1 MENIPIK
8 QAFGILK
15 WMTSL
20 KPLDRLFAFT
30 VAVFIASATI
40 NFYQYKEIVRV
51 QHEKNIVEKEN
62 LNYAKECEARV
73 ATVTIRER
81 DKRDSII
88 TDLQK
93 LLINRTIAI
102 KNNNENIKKAL
113 K

>member
-1 MENIPIK
+1 M
-8 QAFGILK
+8 
-15 WMTSL
+15 
-20 KPLDRLFAFT
+20 
-30 VAVFIASATI
+30 
-40 NFYQYKEIVRV
+40 
-51 QHEKNIVEKEN
+51 EKEN